1 MSATQAQHHAPDE
14 PVARALALVEQGHS
28 YNEVA
33 ELVNHSERTVRR
45 WVARS
50 RELSGNKP
58 ILDKWTRR
66 VDQSLDLLGD
76 ALDLIEA
83 DETGSLALKN
93 MPNLNMVA
101 GTGTDKLQ
109 KEKEVSQPKDLT
121 QIVFVLN
128 AQQPIEA
135 SPEPDPGHGHP
146 QLRETRGCLR
156 EGPGIHRG

>member
-1 MSATQAQHHAPDE
+1 MTQAPHHAPDE

-66 VDQSLDLLGD
+66 VDQSLDLIQDG
-76 ALDLIEA
+76 LDLIEA
-83 DETGSLALKN
+83 DVSRALALKN
-93 MPNLNMVA
+93 LQTLNIIA
-101 GTGTDKLQ
+101 GTGTDKLL
-109 KEKEVSQPKDLT
+109 KSVEITQPQNLT
-121 QIVFVLN
+121 QVMVILN
-128 AQQPIEA
+128 CEKPEDVSEKVQEYIEGEVKNA
-135 SPEPDPGHGHP
+135 G
-146 QLRETRGCLR
+146 
-156 EGPGIHRG
+156 

>member
-1 MSATQAQHHAPDE
+1 MPRMRRVEPEPMSATQAPHHAPDE

-66 VDQSLDLLGD
+66 VDQSLALIQDG
-76 ALDLIEA
+76 LDLIEA
-83 DETGSLALKN
+83 DDSRALALKN
-93 MPNLNMVA
+93 LQTLNIIA
-101 GTGTDKLQ
+101 GTGTDKLL
-109 KEKEVSQPKDLT
+109 KST
-121 QIVFVLN
+121 
-128 AQQPIEA
+128 
-135 SPEPDPGHGHP
+135 
-146 QLRETRGCLR
+146 ETS
-156 EGPGIHRG
+156 